1 MKALACGLAGL
12 VLVTPFLAQA
22 EPAFLSFDFG
32 AAPAQFQPV
41 SGRAGITRFAMLDA
55 ISLEGQAGAA
65 RLVVKFALP
74 PDAGTSAQPLD
85 ARVTYRPDGYV
96 DYWQTAE
103 RPAPGAIIFEQV
115 QLSGPRP
122 RIAGR
127 FEVTLCAR
135 ASVMVAHDTGNCSLA
150 RGRFES
156 ELQID

>member
-1 MKALACGLAGL
+1 MKPPAAALALLCLS
-12 VLVTPFLAQA
+12 TPIQAAAENDFLH
-22 EPAFLSFDFG
+22 FVFRD
-32 AAPAQFQPV
+32 APAQFQPV
-41 SGRAGITRFAMLDA
+41 PGRAGMTRFSMLDA

-74 PDAGTSAQPLD
+74 PDAAPGAQPLD
-85 ARVTYRPDGYV
+85 ARVSYRPDGYV

-103 RPAPGAIIFEQV
+103 LPAPGAFIFERV

-135 ASVMVAHDTGNCSLA
+135 ASVMVAHDTGTCSVA
-150 RGRFES
+150 RGRFAS
-156 ELQID
+156 DLQID